1 MTFDRAGLNIS
12 GRLHPFPKAQE
23 PVTVQFPGLP
33 DESRPR
39 FASRRARL
47 LLVLAA
53 ALFHVSVT
61 ATILMIGRTN
71 LGGDQFDQAG
81 LGTFASDGF
90 VYQDE
95 VLELCG
101 VLKNQ
106 GVVAWATW
114 PTQLHVRLY
123 SLPVAFLNGG
133 THFDILTIEPL
144 NLIYYLAILILV
156 CKLGEIVFN
165 YRTGL
170 MAAVVVAIWPSLLL
184 HTTQLLRDPLLITAF
199 LILILSLTLCLKRD
213 YITRSAF
220 PTGAAQ
226 RAASLLWFTSYA
238 RARK

>member
-144 NLIYYLAILILV
+144 NLIYYLAV
-156 CKLGEIVFN
+156 ASATHDAAVERPAVN
-165 YRTGL
+165 YRFPDSYTQPHSVPETRLHHPLGVPDGRRTTGCEP
-170 MAAVVVAIWPSLLL
+170 VVVYFI
-184 HTTQLLRDPLLITAF
+184 
-199 LILILSLTLCLKRD
+199 C
-213 YITRSAF
+213 
-220 PTGAAQ
+220 
-226 RAASLLWFTSYA
+226 ASPEA
-238 RARK
+238 